1 MIIERIVYDDKPGIR
16 ITDDRG
22 TTIVLHLEEAQHLRN
37 RLNALIGQIYNPQDP
52 DFQEPILMGRDHIG
66 MM

>member
-1 MIIERIVYDDKPGIR
+1 MNIERIVYDNKPGIR

-22 TTIVLHLEEAQHLRN
+22 TTIFLHLDEAQYLRN
-37 RLNALIGQIYNPQDP
+37 RLNALISRIKTDP
-52 DFQEPILMGRDHIG
+52 VVMGRDHIG